1 MSEFTLLTV
10 QNPAPRALSNVQ
22 ITSTFE
28 TLFLRYAT
36 PVDADWA
43 GILVWMSKSPGF
55 ATDETTLVYRGNA
68 KPAIIDVE
76 PGTTYY
82 LKVAA
87 YDDFTENPALLNV
100 SSELSHTTA
109 SLVDQDI
116 ADLSVTLEQLGI
128 ARLDNL
134 VADPSFE
141 GTNLSD
147 QWATTSGGGTW
158 DVVATE
164 GASTPFHGLQMGRF
178 QSSGQTS
185 TARAEANAPGGSKGA
200 FVSGKFIE
208 AAEGEGFAVQGRVRL
223 VADSN
228 GSYARASIIFYD
240 KDGASLGETTG
251 GAIEPPVGS
260 WGTVSVRAT
269 APSGSAYA
277 TFGPRLNTPAP
288 AESMVYLWDSFDAR
302 ALAVSEFVGLD
313 EILGVHIGPNEI
325 TAAHVLANTLT
336 AAEILAA
343 TITTNEI
350 AANTILAGNIAAN
363 TITAAEILALT
374 ITAGEIAANT
384 ITAAKIAANTI
395 TATEIAA
402 ATITTTQI
410 AANTIQAANIAS
422 ATITGGKLVAGTITT
437 TQIAA
442 ATIVAGDI
450 ATRTI
455 TASRITLGTL
465 SLDEMIKMTQGEQ
478 LVNTALSS
486 TATADFDIDQGYGAY
501 EVFIEDLVPATDD
514 TFVWV
519 RVSTDGGSNFLTTT
533 TYSWRCLNHNEFG
546 LGTRQLNSATAIAL
560 NGSTVNEGVGT
571 ATGEGWNCKFQ
582 IYGMASGGPCF
593 GIIGTGVQDAAGNT
607 SQTSLF
613 GGNQSSGSQIT
624 DIRILMSSGNMSS
637 GRIRLF
643 GIGGP

>member
-87 YDDFTENPALLNV
+87 YDDFTETPALLNV
-100 SSELSHTTA
+100 SSELTHSTA
-109 SLVDQDI
+109 ILELPDIPIIDETKI
-116 ADLSVTLEQLGI
+116 ADDSI
-128 ARLDNL
+128 
-134 VADPSFE
+134 
-141 GTNLSD
+141 
-147 QWATTSGGGTW
+147 
-158 DVVATE
+158 
-164 GASTPFHGLQMGRF
+164 STPKIQ
-178 QSSGQTS
+178 
-185 TARAEANAPGGSKGA
+185 ANA
-200 FVSGKFIE
+200 V
-208 AAEGEGFAVQGRVRL
+208 
-223 VADSN
+223 
-228 GSYARASIIFYD
+228 
-240 KDGASLGETTG
+240 
-251 GAIEPPVGS
+251 
-260 WGTVSVRAT
+260 
-269 APSGSAYA
+269 
-277 TFGPRLNTPAP
+277 
-288 AESMVYLWDSFDAR
+288 
-302 ALAVSEFVGLD
+302 
-313 EILGVHIGPNEI
+313 
-325 TAAHVLANTLT
+325 T
-336 AAEILAA
+336 AAEIA
-343 TITTNEI
+343 
-350 AANTILAGNIAAN
+350 
-363 TITAAEILALT
+363 ALT

-450 ATRTI
+450 ASRTI
-455 TASRITLGTL
+455 TADRITLGTL